1 MGSALV
7 SPGIPDKGGQK
18 QVKTIHTQP
27 INHDFP
33 HNIIYNICELD
44 VVFSCS
50 KQLLPIVR
58 VSKCQV
64 IFFLIPPTN

>member
-27 INHDFP
+27 INHDLS
-33 HNIIYNICELD
+33 HNILYTLNIPTLD
-44 VVFSCS
+44 TVLSCS
-50 KQLLPIVR
+50 K
-58 VSKCQV
+58 
-64 IFFLIPPTN
+64 LIN